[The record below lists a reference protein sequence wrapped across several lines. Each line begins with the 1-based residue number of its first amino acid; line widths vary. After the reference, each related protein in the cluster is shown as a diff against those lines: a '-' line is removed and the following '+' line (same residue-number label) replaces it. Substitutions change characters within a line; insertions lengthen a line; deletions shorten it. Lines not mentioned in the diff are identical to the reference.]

1 MKIKLYLLVISVIY
15 TFHYQDITATI
26 ISKDGG
32 SSVNTESGEM
42 FLGDEYK
49 NLGKESLQE
58 MFGDRLIVA
67 DEDSEGKVTR
77 VIVNGS
83 GMIDATTGIKN
94 GSGVIDL
101 WFLGSFNLAESAGQ
115 GLMERDSMDVK
126 TIPSVENMPAI
137 KNIPGIKGRTD
148 VLNSLMKS
156 INP

>member
-1 MKIKLYLLVISVIY
+1 
-15 TFHYQDITATI
+15 
-26 ISKDGG
+26 
-32 SSVNTESGEM
+32 M